1 MKLIF
6 EIIFITRLKNDTKSC
21 KCRCYFFKTKTVETK
36 LLEAVIYTQITRYLF
51 KLRIIDVIQY
61 STKRYTFNKIQ

>member
-36 LLEAVIYTQITRYLF
+36 LLKQYWKQLYIHKSQDIYLSYEL
-51 KLRIIDVIQY
+51 
-61 STKRYTFNKIQ
+61 